1 MTRAAQAVA
10 PHGYRSTGGPDVML
24 LHVALTA
31 FVVLLLVFYRLYR
44 SILNPSV
51 EEVDLKRFPKKYE
64 PATEVGVEV
73 RCGLCSH
80 VCCSARTASG
90 RWHNKVGSQYYKIK
104 TLPLT
109 RILIGAVQTV

>member
-90 RWHNKVGSQYYKIK
+90 RWHI
-104 TLPLT
+104 
-109 RILIGAVQTV
+109 